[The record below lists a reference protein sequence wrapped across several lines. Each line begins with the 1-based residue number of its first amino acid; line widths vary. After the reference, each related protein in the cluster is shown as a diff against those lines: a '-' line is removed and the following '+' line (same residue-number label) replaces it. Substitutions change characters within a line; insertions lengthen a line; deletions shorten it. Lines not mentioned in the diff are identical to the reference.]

1 MAGRTGG
8 RQCGT
13 TASRSGAGAD
23 WRGVQGTE
31 VAVDRFTWRV
41 PTPHGPVDA
50 VQDGECVY
58 TSGPGVPGAVIHVRP
73 VPSLPA
79 LRNGVEARM
88 GTTPIRIWRPRYGLR
103 RRERT
108 VLLEGSGIS
117 WCADLEGPGRWSLR
131 RQRDGSTVVTTDR
144 RRHDFDPGA
153 SPADVSLAA
162 AVIRSG
168 LVETSSLLAFV
179 SLP

>member
-1 MAGRTGG
+1 VRRHRFTLGRWC
-8 RQCGT
+8 R
-13 TASRSGAGAD
+13 
-23 WRGVQGTE
+23 WRVVQGTE
-31 VAVDRFTWRV
+31 VAVDRFTWRF
-41 PTPHGPVDA
+41 PTPRGPVDA
-50 VQDGECVY
+50 VQDGGRTY

-79 LRNGVEARM
+79 LRNGVEARV

-108 VLLEGSGIS
+108 VLVEGSGIS
-117 WCADLEGPGRWSLR
+117 WCAELEGRGRWSLR
-131 RQRDGSTVVTTDR
+131 RRRDGSIVVTTDR
-144 RRHDFDPGA
+144 RRHHFDPGTSA
-153 SPADVSLAA
+153 ADVSLAA

-168 LVETSSLLAFV
+168 LVETSSLLAYV